1 MSSDDNDMIA
11 FNETETMVV
20 ATLSPDAKLDA
31 DGSRAVGD
39 ELVDYVKKH
48 EGVRL
53 LINFQN
59 ITYLSSAAL
68 SELLRVNQAAKDNRA
83 VVQLCGLSNEVH
95 KVFEVTQLSSV
106 FHVNPNEDV
115 EKTIM
120 RLNNE
125 SEWDVYR
132 A

>member
-1 MSSDDNDMIA
+1 MSGADNKMIA

-20 ATLSPDAKLDA
+20 ATLSPAKLDA
-31 DGSRAVGD
+31 DGARHVGD
-39 ELVDYVKKH
+39 ELVEYVQNH
-48 EGVRL
+48 PRTRL

-68 SELLRVNQAAKDNRA
+68 SELLRVNEAAKANNA
-83 VVQLCGLSNEVH
+83 VVQLCGLSQEVH
-95 KVFEVTQLSSV
+95 KVFEVTQLAKV
-106 FHVNPNEDV
+106 FKVNPDEDV